1 MKRIYLAAR
10 YSRRDDMRIVA
21 MGLERAG
28 FEVTSRWLLE
38 DKPLNTKLGDDS
50 PEFYR
55 QTAEVDIED
64 IAKADTI
71 VFFSE
76 DPKIGTPR
84 GGRHVEFGY
93 AYAAGKR
100 MVVIGQEE
108 NIFHYLSD
116 VLVYSNIREFLEA
129 HRAAN

>member
-84 GGRHVEFGY
+84 GGLHVEFGY

-129 HRAAN
+129 HRAAK